1 MPVKPGTPSRD
12 RRRPPPPRNN
22 VTATSAPTP
31 AALQGALLAFNYA
44 TPPKSRSFMN
54 MADRPVPLL
63 DSDADPPP
71 ELPEPGSI
79 KDKIAIFSSN
89 ASTLIP
95 NSRPRSATGSVPGIS
110 RQKSPQLLAAEI
122 AAAANSPAPASK
134 NLSVDV
140 QRAQSQRFGNA
151 PRNDFPRD
159 LPSPIPIR
167 KSMVNPRLLD
177 PYSDEP
183 QGLSPPDS
191 YFDQRPA
198 SPESSTSPQP
208 PQPPQPP
215 PIAEPR
221 PPVPRK
227 PLVPR
232 KPSPAISLP
241 TSTDN
246 RFENRR
252 LHDEPPK
259 PPIPLRTKTSAS
271 TLPGDRPPALPP
283 RRAATVQDVSEPPPI
298 PRRTKS
304 PAWPSNSSTPSFY
317 SQSQNLSST
326 SVLGSVT
333 TDVSRDG
340 TRDAVAASS
349 LASNRA
355 ALHARKSPPP
365 PPPSRRRRSRSR
377 SLLQLQSKKGR
388 TPNPSP
394 GGLRETLR
402 PQAKSDDEGD
412 HRHRHQHRRIIN
424 KHPHKHQEGDRKRWR
439 NEVTEKERKRYEG
452 VWAANKGLLIT
463 PGLYPPEAMD
473 MVVNLV
479 VRDIWSRSRLPT
491 HVLEQVWNLVDGQ
504 KIGLLTRAEFVVG
517 TWLIDRSLG
526 GHKLFT
532 EVPDSVWASVIRV
545 PGISLEHHSKR

>member
-12 RRRPPPPRNN
+12 RRRPPPRNN

-31 AALQGALLAFNYA
+31 AALQGALLAFNCA
-44 TPPKSRSFMN
+44 TPPKHRSPMN
-54 MADRPVPLL
+54 MADHQPVSLL
-63 DSDADPPP
+63 DFDPDPPP

-79 KDKIAIFSSN
+79 RDKIAIFSANS
-89 ASTLIP
+89 STLSP
-95 NSRPRSATGSVPGIS
+95 STVNGRPRSAAGSLPDIS

-122 AAAANSPAPASK
+122 AAANSPAPTSK
-134 NLSVDV
+134 KLTVDA
-140 QRAQSQRFGNA
+140 QRAQTQRFGNA
-151 PRNDFPRD
+151 PSHDFPQD

-167 KSMVNPRLLD
+167 KPMVNPRLLD
-177 PYSDEP
+177 AYSDEP
-183 QGLSPPDS
+183 QELSPPDS

-198 SPESSTSPQP
+198 SPESSIS
-208 PQPPQPP
+208 PQPP
-215 PIAEPR
+215 PITKPR

-227 PLVPR
+227 PSVPR
-232 KPSPAISLP
+232 RPSPAFSLP
-241 TSTDN
+241 ASTDN
-246 RFENRR
+246 RFENRKQHEESPR
-252 LHDEPPK
+252 G

-271 TLPGDRPPALPP
+271 TLTRDRLPALPP
-283 RRAATVQDVSEPPPI
+283 RRATTVQDASVPPPI

-304 PAWPSNSSTPSFY
+304 PAWPSNSSTVSLY

-340 TRDAVAASS
+340 TADAVAASS

-355 ALHARKSPPP
+355 TLHARKSPPP

-402 PQAKSDDEGD
+402 PQVKSDDEDD
-412 HRHRHQHRRIIN
+412 HRNRHQHRNRLIN

-452 VWAANKGLLIT
+452 VWAANKGLLVT
-463 PGLYPPEAMD
+463 PGMYPPEAMD

-479 VRDIWSRSRLPT
+479 VRDIWARSRLPT

-504 KIGLLTRAEFVVG
+504 KIGMLTRAEFVVG